1 MPQIEVE
8 VPEHIEDQ
16 IDMLVDQDEFLSR
29 ENAIEEL
36 LSRGVSIYEATTEN
50 TTVEEPEM
58 YSQTVTDQQDP
69 AVQDEQSDE
78 EYSF

>member
-8 VPEHIEDQ
+8 VPEHIEEQ
-16 IDMLVDQDEFLSR
+16 IDMLVDQDEFLNR

-36 LSRGVSIYEATTEN
+36 LSRGVSIYETTTEGS
-50 TTVEEPEM
+50 TVEDPEM

-69 AVQDEQSDE
+69 AMQDEHSDE
-78 EYSF
+78 EYTF